1 MTYDNLPAPRALGRS
16 GIEVRPL
23 CFGGNVFGWTIDE
36 KRSFEILD
44 AFVDAGFDFIDTAD
58 VYSRWA
64 PGNEGGESERI
75 LGNWFARSGKRDRVV
90 LATKVGS
97 DMGGDR
103 IGLSARWIRQGV
115 EDSLRRLQTDR
126 IDLYQSHKDDLKTP
140 QDEVL
145 RVYEELIKAGKV
157 RAIGA
162 SNFTAARLRSA
173 LDIADAAKLPHYVTL
188 QPEYNLYS
196 RAGFEAE
203 LQPLCAAENVAVI
216 PFYGLASGFL
226 SGKYRTEADAKLS
239 ARGAGIVQK
248 YLNPRGLAILAALDS
263 VAKRLGANDS
273 QVAVAWLMS
282 RATIAAPIVSATT
295 REQLADLMAA
305 TQLHLDADALALL
318 EEASAEPGARKEA

>member
-1 MTYDNLPAPRALGRS
+1 MSRDQLPAKRPLGNS

-64 PGNEGGESERI
+64 AGNQGGESERI
-75 LGNWFARSGKRDRVV
+75 LGNWFARSGKRDRIV

-97 DMGGDR
+97 DMGEGR

-126 IDLYQSHKDDLKTP
+126 IDLYQSHKDDPGTP
-140 QDEVL
+140 QDEAL
-145 RVYEELIKAGKV
+145 RAYEDLIKAGKV

-162 SNFTAARLRSA
+162 SNFTAGRLRSA
-173 LDIADAAKLPHYVTL
+173 LDLARAGNLPRYVTL

-203 LQPLCAAENVAVI
+203 LQPLCQAEGIGVI

-226 SGKYRTEADAKLS
+226 SGKYRSAADAKLS
-239 ARGAGIVQK
+239 ARGAGIIQK
-248 YLNPRGLAILAALDS
+248 YLNPRGLAIVAAQDE
-263 VAKRLGANDS
+263 VARRLGANNA

-282 RATIAAPIVSATT
+282 RSTITAPIVSATSVG
-295 REQLADLMAA
+295 QLDELTAA
-305 TQLHLDADALALL
+305 TRLRFDAEALALL
-318 EEASAEPGARKEA
+318 DQASVEPGSRS

>member
-1 MTYDNLPAPRALGRS
+1 MSFDHLPESRALGRS
-16 GIEVRPL
+16 GLEVRPL
-23 CFGGNVFGWTIDE
+23 CFGGNVFGWTVDE
-36 KRSFEILD
+36 QRSFELLD

-64 PGNEGGESERI
+64 PGNAGGESERI
-75 LGNWFARSGKRDRVV
+75 LGKWFTRSGKRDRVV

-97 DMGGDR
+97 DMGEGR
-103 IGLSARWIRQGV
+103 VGLSARWIRQGV

-140 QDEVL
+140 QEETL
-145 RVYEELIKAGKV
+145 RVYEDLIKAGKV

-162 SNFTAARLRSA
+162 SNFTADRLQSA
-173 LDIADAAKLPHYVTL
+173 LALARQHDLPRYVSL

-196 RAGFEAE
+196 RAGFEAD
-203 LQPLCAAENVAVI
+203 LQPLCAAENVGVI
-216 PFYGLASGFL
+216 PFYGLASGVL
-226 SGKYRTEADAKLS
+226 SGKYRCEADAGRS

-263 VAKRLGANDS
+263 GAGRVGATNS

-282 RATIAAPIVSATT
+282 RATITAPIVSATT
-295 REQLADLMAA
+295 KEQLGDLLAA
-305 TQLHLDADALALL
+305 TRLRLDADALATLAQ
-318 EEASAEPGARKEA
+318 ASAEPGAR